1 TFTLQTH
8 DILILEG
15 HLQQLKKLSNC
26 FL

>member
-1 TFTLQTH
+1 QTH

-26 FL
+26 FI